1 MTSQVEIANRALD
14 LLGAEAIVA
23 LTEDSENARAINR
36 SYNIVLRSMLRK
48 HVWNCAKKRVVL
60 APLAATPAFD
70 YTYQFQLPAD
80 CLRPIF
86 PNDATDWSIEKGK
99 VLLTNNGNVLNLL
112 YISMLDDPND
122 MDACFVEV
130 FAGELAAKNCEK
142 LTQSVSKRR
151 EAKDELKTAWI
162 DARKAN
168 AFESIPNQQDFSSW
182 VDARVTGPGSDP
194 MYVQRTN

>member
-48 HVWNCAKKRVVL
+48 HIWNCAKKRVVL
-60 APLAATPAFD
+60 APLAAVPAFD
-70 YTYQFQLPAD
+70 YGYQFQFPSD

-86 PNDATDWSIEKGK
+86 PNDVTDWSVEKGG
-99 VLLTNNGNVLNLL
+99 VLLTNDGNVLNLL
-112 YISMLDDPND
+112 YIAMLDDPND
-122 MDACFVEV
+122 MDDCFVEV
-130 FAGELAAKNCEK
+130 FAGELAVKNCEK

-168 AFESIPNQQDFSSW
+168 AFESIPNMQDYSSW
-182 VDARVTGPGSDP
+182 VSARNVGPGANP
-194 MYVQRTN
+194 AQVQRRN